1 MSLNELW
8 ESTFAEACNEALL
21 HFKETDKVYNREVKR
36 RAELSPVI
44 EMLVE
49 HEGDIHLT
57 DEQRKNVAEYL
68 ALLTGQKELETLII
82 CYVHGMR
89 DCVKLLRRLDVLKE
103 K

>member
-1 MSLNELW
+1 MSFECVW
-8 ESTFAEACNEALL
+8 QDVFAEACNEATM
-21 HFKETDKVYNREVKR
+21 HFMQTDKVYNREVKR
-36 RAELSPVI
+36 RAKLSPVI

-57 DEQRKNVAEYL
+57 EEQRKNVAEYL

-82 CYVHGMR
+82 CYVRGMR
-89 DCVKLLRRLDVLKE
+89 DCVKLLRQLDVLKE

>member
-1 MSLNELW
+1 MSFNELW

-21 HFKETDKVYNREVKR
+21 HFTGTDKVYNREVKR

-68 ALLTGQKELETLII
+68 TLLTGQKELETLII
-82 CYVHGMR
+82 CYVRGMR
-89 DCVKLLRRLDVLKE
+89 DCVKLLRRLDVLKG